1 MSYSTSAEFYIR
13 TFTPE
18 DLQKAIKIAK
28 EYAGI
33 QLSTTCY
40 DDGLAADTTHI
51 YMDDALPLLSDLI
64 YAIMAEVPNCLI
76 LYDVTGFE
84 SVVGMTDYYA
94 GAKFPGEKEEICLW
108 SHDLGEEE
116 DYYDEEDDEYCEG
129 TSGADYDEDDECYE
143 ETRNACFEKSLKS
156 IKDVF
161 SYIERTGAKVSE
173 RQAFDIFNIF
183 EKGDVFD
190 SRSENWGME
199 NLVLTELPK
208 IIPIEGTAY
217 EGRNERIEKVE
228 VGDRLILEADYDNEF
243 YDPVAI
249 EVLNDKKESLGYLV
263 EKTDCELE
271 DLAKVLNKVEAS
283 VESVTPL
290 SARRKNAKYALL
302 DVKIVLKE
310 HEKNILNFTQC
321 QKETSYGN
329 SVAITGQFVNGGTVD
344 LEVTGKRIDDI
355 ENQSDDELP
364 RFEEIAD
371 IASNKKREAMQQRLL
386 QLSEQRKQCAAKER
400 DSEVKTYIQQL
411 KTRAEKNYNKL
422 ITALE
427 KRQNIMSQQSFES
440 LLDPKLLKHF
450 SLMEEDVQEYGNYI
464 GRMVSEV
471 MEKFLDVYEETSSTI
486 LYDMISTTEEA
497 IDDVNDFR
505 VDFEDVGG
513 YLEYEWSETCGY
525 ELLKQNLQNMKQS
538 LEQANDSQKW
548 SSAQE
553 EEYERLEYALNNDIA
568 EEDVDKHKTYF
579 AGCGRMGTA
588 KTEAEYKEAVQL
600 FKQIPGYLDAD
611 ELKEKSEQA
620 GKRAKELENAQRR
633 YSAAQYKMET
643 VKKSYDEQLL
653 LASEQEKICNNLA
666 EEVAKKRETCP
677 EDKQSIEEKYGLEI
691 ARVNEKI
698 QVCSG
703 NIKCLSKEVAQAS
716 EELSELPFFS
726 MGKKKELQSR
736 IVTLNAQCDNE
747 KQHSKLLE
755 NEKDNLIKNRES
767 MLDKLAQEVAYA
779 QRELGTANDWYAEL
793 KGKLENTEAELRD
806 AKKQY
811 EVAKKELETLDS
823 FN

>member
-1 MSYSTSAEFYIR
+1 MSYSTCAEFYVR

-28 EYAGI
+28 EYSGI
-33 QLSTTCY
+33 SLSTTCY
-40 DDGLAADTTHI
+40 DDGLAADNTLI
-51 YMDDALPLLSDLI
+51 YIDDAVALLNDLV
-64 YAIMAEVPNCLI
+64 YAIMDEVPNCLI
-76 LYDVTGFE
+76 FYNSSGFE
-84 SVVGMTDYYA
+84 SVTGTSDYYA
-94 GAKFPGEKEEICLW
+94 DVKFPSAQEVICLACC
-108 SHDLGEEE
+108 DLGEEE

-129 TSGADYDEDDECYE
+129 SSGADYDEDDEYCE
-143 ETRNACFEKSLKS
+143 ETRYVCFGKSLKS

-161 SYIERTGAKVSE
+161 SYIERTGAKVNES
-173 RQAFDIFNIF
+173 QAFDIFNIF
-183 EKGDVFD
+183 GKGDMFD
-190 SRSENWGME
+190 PGSENWGME
-199 NLVLTELPK
+199 NLVLAELPK

-249 EVLNDKKESLGYLV
+249 EVLNDKKQSLGYLV
-263 EKTDCELE
+263 EKNDCELE
-271 DLAKVLNKVEAS
+271 DLAKVLDKVEAS

-310 HEKNILNFTQC
+310 HEKNTLNFIQC

-329 SVAITGQFVNGGTVD
+329 NVAITGQFVNRGMVD
-344 LEVTGKRIDDI
+344 LEVTWKRIVDI
-355 ENQSDDELP
+355 ENQPDDELL

-386 QLSEQRKQCAAKER
+386 QFSEQRKQYAAKER
-400 DSEVKTYIQQL
+400 DSEVKTYIQQF

-422 ITALE
+422 IAALE
-427 KRQNIMSQQSFES
+427 KRQNIMSQQSFDS

-513 YLEYEWSETCGY
+513 YLEYEWPETCGY

-568 EEDVDKHKTYF
+568 EEDVDKHKTYL
-579 AGCGRMGTA
+579 AGCGHMGTA
-588 KTEAEYKEAVQL
+588 KTEAEYKEAEQL

-620 GKRAKELENAQRR
+620 GKRAKEVENVQRR

-653 LASEQEKICNNLA
+653 LASEKEKICNNLA
-666 EEVAKKRETCP
+666 EEVAKKRETYP

-691 ARVNEKI
+691 ARVNDKI
-698 QVCSG
+698 QVCDE
-703 NIKCLSKEVAQAS
+703 NIERLNKEVAQAS

-755 NEKDNLIKNRES
+755 DEKDNLNKNRES

-779 QRELGTANDWYAEL
+779 QRELETANDWYAEL
-793 KGKLENTEAELRD
+793 KGKLENAEAELRD

-811 EVAKKELETLDS
+811 EVAKKELEALDS